1 MTFSMVAY
9 DPQTEAWG
17 VAVQSKFVAIGAL
30 TPWAKAGVGAIA
42 TQAWINTTYGSR
54 GLELLARGLSPTE
67 TIAKL
72 TEEDQE
78 RAHRQVGI
86 IDVRGEGVSYT
97 GEACPPWAGGQI
109 GRHYARQGNFRIGE
123 ASILAMVQ
131 GLEEV
136 QGPLWDRLL
145 AALVAGQQAGGDIR
159 GQQSAALLVVQA
171 GAGFRGFNDRV
182 IDLRV
187 DDHPTPIEE
196 LRRIL
201 QVRLAD
207 PAWSTR
213 VRSGLYIP

>member
-1 MTFSMVAY
+1 MTFSIVAY

-30 TPWAKAGVGAIA
+30 TPWAKAGVGTIA
-42 TQAWINTTYGSR
+42 TQSWINTTFGSR
-54 GLELLARGLSPTE
+54 GLELLERGLSVTE
-67 TIAKL
+67 TIALL
-72 TEEDQE
+72 TGEDKG
-78 RAHRQVGI
+78 RAHRQVGM
-86 IDVRGEGVSYT
+86 IDVRGEAASYT
-97 GEACPPWAGGQI
+97 GEACPPWAGGLV
-109 GRHYARQGNFRIGE
+109 GTHYACQGNFL
-123 ASILAMVQ
+123 ASDAPILAMAQ
-131 GLEEV
+131 AFEEA

-145 AALVAGQQAGGDIR
+145 AALVAGQQAGGDRR

-187 DDHPTPIEE
+187 DDHPTPIVE

-207 PAWSTR
+207 PAWSAR
-213 VRSGLYIP
+213 G